1 MPRARA
7 ERELLASREDVWA
20 FLAEPRHLADWW
32 PGIAA
37 VEPDRRGL
45 QRGARW
51 QLRRGSRPGL
61 FRGSNAPV
69 MLLVREVDEPRR
81 VAWHMA
87 GERLDVELELE
98 VAGRDRTLARL
109 ALSGPFVLAFR
120 RSLPRVALERL
131 HSLVQTA
138 VTL

>member
-1 MPRARA
+1 MLSARA
-7 ERELLASREDVWA
+7 ERDLLASRDDVWA

-32 PGIAA
+32 PGVAA

-45 QRGARW
+45 APGARW
-51 QLRRGSRPGL
+51 QLRRGAEPGL
-61 FRGSNAPV
+61 FQKANAPS
-69 MLLVREVDEPRR
+69 LLTVREVERPNR
-81 VAWHMA
+81 VSWHLT

-98 VAGRDRTLARL
+98 ALTADRTRARL
-109 ALSGPFVLAFR
+109 RVSGPFVLAFR
-120 RSLPRVALERL
+120 RSLPKVALDRL